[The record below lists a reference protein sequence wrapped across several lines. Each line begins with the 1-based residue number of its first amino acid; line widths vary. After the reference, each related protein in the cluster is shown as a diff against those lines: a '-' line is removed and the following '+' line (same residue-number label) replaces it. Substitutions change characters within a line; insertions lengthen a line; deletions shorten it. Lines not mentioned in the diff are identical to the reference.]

1 MERIGIYDA
10 RAKFSELIERAAGGE
25 EVVITRRGK
34 PIVKLVAAGS
44 GAAATA
50 RRKAAAVKRI
60 ERMREE
66 LNILGVDI
74 RKLIEKGRRSWP
86 L

>member
-1 MERIGIYDA
+1 MERIGVYDA

-34 PIVKLVAAGS
+34 PIVRLVAARLGRE
-44 GAAATA
+44 ALV
-50 RRKAAAVKRI
+50 RRRAAAVQRI

-66 LNILGVDI
+66 LDIRGVNL
-74 RKLIEKGRRSWP
+74 RKLIESGRR
-86 L
+86 